1 MISFESIIRSHST
14 IQVLESESSVQVTLV
29 LSKALDKQIS
39 VIVSS
44 TGTTATGQL
53 MIFCI
58 YFIDVDHERLC
69 ISC

>member
-44 TGTTATGQL
+44 TSTTATGQL
-53 MIFCI
+53 MIFWI
-58 YFIDVDHERLC
+58 YFID
-69 ISC
+69 I

>member
-44 TGTTATGQL
+44 TGITATGQL

-58 YFIDVDHERLC
+58 YFIDHE
-69 ISC
+69 